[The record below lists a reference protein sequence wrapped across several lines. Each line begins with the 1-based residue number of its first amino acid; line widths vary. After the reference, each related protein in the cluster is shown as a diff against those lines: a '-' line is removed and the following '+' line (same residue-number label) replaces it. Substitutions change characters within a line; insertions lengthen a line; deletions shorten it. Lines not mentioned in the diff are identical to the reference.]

1 MQDIALQYF
10 KDGHFCCNNTL
21 VGVLGREGEAGAV
34 KFKMTE
40 VGIGIVKFEKKF
52 SDSTTLVNETLL
64 SAWI

>member
-40 VGIGIVKFEKKF
+40 VGVGIVKFKKNF
-52 SDSTTLVNETLL
+52 PTPQP
-64 SAWI
+64 